1 MDYSIDYLALAFW
14 LIVGIVFLTPMYL
27 YERRQ
32 NERLTRNV
40 HRRISY

>member
-1 MDYSIDYLALAFW
+1 MEYSIDYLLLAFW
-14 LIVGIVFLTPMYL
+14 LILGLIFLLPMYL
-27 YERRQ
+27 VERRQ